1 MTEVYGNRYEALE
14 RVGDGGMATVYRG
27 TDRVLKRDVAI
38 KVMHPHLAN
47 KPDARARFNREAE
60 SIARLHHGNIVDVY
74 DFSGGADDEAYLI
87 TEVVHGEVER
97 DGQDCPAWCG
107 VGGTGGPAPDYRPS
121 TSENPSACRA

>member
-1 MTEVYGNRYEALE
+1 MRA
-14 RVGDGGMATVYRG
+14 
-27 TDRVLKRDVAI
+27 DRSDQNWPRSAGANGRARDTPA
-38 KVMHPHLAN
+38 A
-47 KPDARARFNREAE
+47 ARATCRATCWDKSHNAQPIRASPWRRILEETQAD
-60 SIARLHHGNIVDVY
+60 ARLHHGNIVDVY